1 MKGSLYSSNY
11 GAELV
16 SISAAL
22 VLPPGYLKGVFA
34 SLIKLIKFDIL

>member
-1 MKGSLYSSNY
+1 MKGSLYYSKY